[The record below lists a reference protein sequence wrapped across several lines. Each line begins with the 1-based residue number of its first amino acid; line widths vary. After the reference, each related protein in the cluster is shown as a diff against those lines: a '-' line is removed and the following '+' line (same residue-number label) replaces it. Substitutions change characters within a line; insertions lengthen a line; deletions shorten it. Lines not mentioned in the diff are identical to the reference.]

1 MEKKQYLNMSDRLV
15 KIASKVDKGSRVA
28 DVGTDHGYVPIYLAL
43 NGVAESAVAMDVNE
57 GPLDRAQQNI
67 IKMGVADKVSV
78 RLSDGLDK
86 LKEGEADTVII
97 AGMGGKLTIRILENG
112 AGVLEKVD
120 TLILSPHSDIELV
133 RIYLIN
139 NNYNITDEDMVIDD
153 GKYYNI
159 LKAVHGKSQ
168 SYSEEEVKYGKIL
181 LEKKD
186 DVLSDY
192 LLKEQEKYKVIYN
205 RISAENGEDDEK
217 LEVIRQK
224 LDIISKAFERMR
236 NGG

>member
-120 TLILSPHSDIELV
+120 TLI
-133 RIYLIN
+133 
-139 NNYNITDEDMVIDD
+139 
-153 GKYYNI
+153 
-159 LKAVHGKSQ
+159 
-168 SYSEEEVKYGKIL
+168 
-181 LEKKD
+181 
-186 DVLSDY
+186 
-192 LLKEQEKYKVIYN
+192 
-205 RISAENGEDDEK
+205 
-217 LEVIRQK
+217 
-224 LDIISKAFERMR
+224 
-236 NGG
+236 